1 MVREVLEVL
10 EGLSV
15 GSTYALTAAVVWGVF
30 LFYFKRYLGDYPP
43 TVALVLT
50 SVFSVAWYLPV
61 TAHALWGGASVVP
74 PSFGVTQFVFAALT
88 VVLFASAL
96 LTFYAAISRGT
107 VSLVTPISKI
117 HPVFVVPMEVF
128 VLGAHV
134 APLQVV
140 GIVLATVAVYLAN
153 YSGDG
158 LLLPLRRLAS
168 SRPAQL
174 GLVSAILMALVN
186 VSQRALLHDF
196 AMTPQVWVVVK
207 NGGVALLLAPLAA
220 RRWDIDVQAN
230 LPKLL
235 VAGLF
240 IAAGEHLVALA
251 YADVPA
257 SVAAPLISVQAI
269 VAVVLAGVLL
279 DEDDFLIRLVAA
291 LVAIL
296 GIAFVTLPQ

>member
-1 MVREVLEVL
+1 MSFDVV
-10 EGLSV
+10 SV
-15 GSTYALTAAVVWGVF
+15 GSSYALAAAAVWGVF
-30 LFYFKRYLGDYPP
+30 LFYFKRNLGDYPP

-50 SVFSVAWYLPV
+50 SVFGVAWYLPV
-61 TAHALWGGASVVP
+61 TGYALWGGASVVP
-74 PSFGVTQFVFAALT
+74 SSFGVTQFAFAALT
-88 VVLFASAL
+88 VVLFALAL
-96 LTFYAAISRGT
+96 LTFYAAIGRGT

-117 HPVFVVPMEVF
+117 HPVFVVPMEVL

-158 LLLPLRRLAS
+158 LLLPLRRLVS

-174 GLVSAILMALVN
+174 GLLSAVLMALVN
-186 VSQRALLHDF
+186 VSQRALLYDF

-220 RRWDIDVQAN
+220 RRWSVDVRGN
-230 LPKLL
+230 LPTLA

-240 IAAGEHLVALA
+240 VATGEHLVALA
-251 YADVPA
+251 YAGIPA
-257 SVAAPLISVQAI
+257 SVAAPLISLQAI

>member
-1 MVREVLEVL
+1 MVADVLTP
-10 EGLSV
+10 
-15 GSTYALTAAVVWGVF
+15 GSTYALGSAVVWGGF
-30 LFYFKRYLGDYPP
+30 LFYFKRHFDDYPP

-50 SVFSVAWYLPV
+50 STFGVVCYLPV
-61 TAHALWGGASVVP
+61 VAVTLWAGAPFVPSLFGGTEVVITA
-74 PSFGVTQFVFAALT
+74 VTIL
-88 VVLFASAL
+88 LFTLSL
-96 LTFYAAISRGT
+96 LCFYHAISTGS

-117 HPVFVVPMEVF
+117 HPVFVVPMELLLLGTRVSTVQVF
-128 VLGAHV
+128 
-134 APLQVV
+134 

-158 LLLPLRRLAS
+158 LSVPIRKLAS

-174 GLVSAILMALVN
+174 GLLSAALMALVN
-186 VSQRALLHDF
+186 VSQRALLHDL
-196 AMTPQVWVVVK
+196 ALTPQVWVVVK

-220 RRWDIDVQAN
+220 RQWSVDVRGN
-230 LPKLL
+230 LATFV

-251 YADVPA
+251 YASVPA
-257 SVAAPLISVQAI
+257 SIAAPLVSLQAI

-279 DEDDFLIRLVAA
+279 NEDDFLVRLTAA